1 MAKTK
6 NSFSKILWI
15 SVYLVIV
22 IFVVA
27 IFAVLSKIFSSQ
39 ELLIQIMAVVLSVV
53 FTAVVTNTLL
63 TGQSEEEEAKD
74 KSSKVFEKK
83 LSIYQDFLAKLCD
96 VVKDGVITKQEAV
109 ELEFATSYLAMHM
122 DSKDVEMLISEIKG
136 IIDSMGPQAVAEGVR
151 SSTPFDSANLF
162 RIVAIFKNDLYKEG
176 TKLDTPEFKNTTTKF
191 NEIIKLYFD
200 QDEQPAPESIVSD
213 NAREN
218 MTAIVEEIKKEM
230 GAGWN
235 GEIMNDDP
243 LGFAFDK
250 GNREEMAFFVNCE
263 SGYYFQLHVGAPE
276 KVDAVYDGLKYFFG
290 GRRNKY
296 SWWQWL
302 APEYR
307 DEKEFVRLLES
318 GDKDFKKYLVEQTV
332 DRLQH
337 FESLNK

>member
-1 MAKTK
+1 MAKNK
-6 NSFSKILWI
+6 FSFSKILWI

-63 TGQSEEEEAKD
+63 TGQSEQEEAKD

-83 LSIYQDFLAKLCD
+83 ISIYQDFLAKLCD

-122 DSKDVEMLISEIKG
+122 DSKDVEALISEIKG
-136 IIDSMGPQAVAEGVR
+136 IIDSMGPQAVADGVR

-213 NAREN
+213 KARVN
-218 MTAIVEEIKKEM
+218 MIAIVEEIKKGM

-235 GEIMNDDP
+235 GEIVNDDP

-250 GNREEMAFFVNCE
+250 GNREEMALYVYCD
-263 SGYYFQLHVGAPE
+263 SGYYFQLHIGTPE
-276 KVDAVYDGLKYFFG
+276 KEDTVYDGMKYFFG

-296 SWWQWL
+296 CWWQWL
-302 APEYR
+302 TSEYR

-337 FESLNK
+337 YESLDK

>member
-1 MAKTK
+1 MAKKK

-63 TGQSEEEEAKD
+63 TGQTEQEEAKD

-83 LSIYQDFLAKLCD
+83 LSIYQEFLSKLCD

-122 DSKDVEMLISEIKG
+122 NSEDVEALITEIKG
-136 IIDSMGPQAVAEGVR
+136 IIDSMGPQAIAEGVR
-151 SSTPFDSANLF
+151 SSTPFDSENLF
-162 RIVAIFKNDLYKEG
+162 RIVAIFKKDLYKEG
-176 TKLDTPEFKNTTTKF
+176 TNLDTPEFKATTSKF
-191 NEIIKLYFD
+191 NEIIKLYFNQDD
-200 QDEQPAPESIVSD
+200 QSAPEASASD
-213 NAREN
+213 KAREN
-218 MTAIVEEIKKEM
+218 LAAIVEEITKAM
-230 GAGWN
+230 GAGWK
-235 GEIMNDDP
+235 GEIVNDDP
-243 LGFAFDK
+243 LAFAIDR
-250 GNREEMAFFVNCE
+250 GSREEMAFFVSCE
-263 SGYYFQLHVGAPE
+263 SGYFFQLHIGTPQKE
-276 KVDAVYDGLKYFFG
+276 DTVYDGLKYFFG

-296 SWWQWL
+296 CWWQWL
-302 APEYR
+302 ASEYR

-318 GDKDFKKYLVEQTV
+318 GDKAFKKYLVEQTME
-332 DRLQH
+332 RLQH
-337 FESLNK
+337 FESLDK